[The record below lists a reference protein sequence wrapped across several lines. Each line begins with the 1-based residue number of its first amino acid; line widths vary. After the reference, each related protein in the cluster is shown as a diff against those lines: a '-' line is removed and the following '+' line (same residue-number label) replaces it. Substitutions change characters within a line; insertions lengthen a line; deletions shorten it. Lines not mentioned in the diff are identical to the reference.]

1 MYLLS
6 KFIKS
11 YLIVKSYLPKKLI
24 DDFDNWYPKEHLK
37 DAHKEFKAIN
47 SFRGW
52 FKINR
57 CIHYAYYQFKS
68 LDEVNDV
75 LRGNSQKK

>member
-1 MYLLS
+1 MCLLS

-24 DDFDNWYPKEHLK
+24 NYFDNCCFTEHLK

-52 FKINR
+52 PKIKK
-57 CIHYAYYQFKS
+57 CIHYAYHQFKS
-68 LDEVNDV
+68 LDEANDV
-75 LRGNSQKK
+75 LRGNSLKK